1 MDTVQHPACLLGAQ
15 VHQTSVCVCIH
26 LQDDETVIKEVMNHA
41 QGEMGMENLT
51 FEKPLPAG
59 GSMAFLVGR
68 QYCLQPPQKYQGQ
81 CPLYLSTP
89 LLSYTACR
97 GQINILAFGGS

>member
-15 VHQTSVCVCIH
+15 VHQRSVCVCIH
-26 LQDDETVIKEVMNHA
+26 LQNDETVIKEVMNHV

-59 GSMAFLVGR
+59 GSMAILAGPVLSAAPPSPKVPGTVSLV
-68 QYCLQPPQKYQGQ
+68 PQHS
-81 CPLYLSTP
+81 PP
-89 LLSYTACR
+89 LLYSMQGT
-97 GQINILAFGGS
+97 N